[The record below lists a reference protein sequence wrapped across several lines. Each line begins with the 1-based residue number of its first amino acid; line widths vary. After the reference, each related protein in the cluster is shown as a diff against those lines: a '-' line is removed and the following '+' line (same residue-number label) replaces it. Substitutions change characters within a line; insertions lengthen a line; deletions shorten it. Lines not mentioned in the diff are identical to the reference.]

1 MQDFRKLRV
10 WQRAHGLT
18 VEIYRVTRAFPKDEL
33 YGLTSQLRRAAS
45 SIGANIAEGCGRGG
59 DKEFAQFLQV
69 ATGSASEVGYHLL
82 LARDLGYLGQEPYDA
97 LSAQAAECMQML
109 ISLMKTV
116 RRGGS
121 QRAADR
127 PRSSVDPVT

>member
-1 MQDFRKLRV
+1 MQDFRNLRV

-18 VEIYRVTRAFPKDEL
+18 VEIYRLTRAFPKDEL

-69 ATGSASEVGYHLL
+69 TTGSASEVGYHLL
-82 LARDLGYLGQEPYDA
+82 LARDLGYLAQEPYDV
-97 LSAQAAECMQML
+97 LSAQAVECMQML

-116 RRGGS
+116 RGGGAK
-121 QRAADR
+121 RTAERLAG
-127 PRSSVDPVT
+127 SVDSVT

>member
-1 MQDFRKLRV
+1 MQDFRNLRV

-18 VEIYRVTRAFPKDEL
+18 VEIYRLTRAFPKDEL

-45 SIGANIAEGCGRGG
+45 SMGANISEGCGRGG

-82 LARDLGYLGQEPYDA
+82 LARDLGYLDQERYDA
-97 LSAQAAECMQML
+97 LSAWASECMQML
-109 ISLMKTV
+109 VSLMKTV

-121 QRAADR
+121 QRTVER
-127 PRSSVDPVT
+127 RGGG